1 MFVDVPCFCSALG
14 CITRVILLDT
24 YKIDHTMSRTLSAYK
39 VSCMP
44 VTCAQ
49 GRILLWRQDIWF
61 LFRAERF

>member
-1 MFVDVPCFCSALG
+1 MFVDVPCFCGALG

-24 YKIDHTMSRTLSAYK
+24 YMIDHTMSRTLSTYK

-44 VTCAQ
+44 VTRAQ

-61 LFRAERF
+61 LFRAEHF